1 MLPPP
6 PPSLVAWRGAAFFQP
21 RNIARIWSAVPKEAS
36 AKFVSALSAGVRSI
50 GKQPWNMPKAAVR
63 AKPSAAE
70 PPKKR
75 AAPSSGGG
83 GRRLRSNSGSNND
96 GAAVT
101 VGAEDGQL
109 CSGQAT
115 DPPRSACGSSSG
127 ASGGGDAGPVAILRT
142 FQGQFRLMARRGAP
156 PQRGQPSWREDWR
169 SMLLTTAAQ
178 HERFSGYINTSSYSM
193 NSAHKSTPVS
203 APLKQVKPRW
213 GRQALLYNLPTRMPA
228 GSGRRLRR
236 APRGVHVTH

>member
-1 MLPPP
+1 M
-6 PPSLVAWRGAAFFQP
+6 
-21 RNIARIWSAVPKEAS
+21 
-36 AKFVSALSAGVRSI
+36 
-50 GKQPWNMPKAAVR
+50 GKNMPKAAMR

-75 AAPSSGGG
+75 AAPSSVSG

-101 VGAEDGQL
+101 VGAEEGQL

-115 DPPRSACGSSSG
+115 DPPRSACGSSGG

-142 FQGQFRLMARRGAP
+142 FHGQFRLMARRAP
-156 PQRGQPSWREDWR
+156 PERGEPSWREDWR

-193 NSAHKSTPVS
+193 NGAHKSTPVS
-203 APLKQVKPRW
+203 APLKQVKPQW
-213 GRQALLYNLPTRMPA
+213 ARQALLYISPLGCPLVVVG
-228 GSGRRLRR
+228 GSDGPL
-236 APRGVHVTH
+236 GEFT

>member
-6 PPSLVAWRGAAFFQP
+6 PFTRRLEGGGLLPAQEYCADLERRSQRGKCEVCECSQ
-21 RNIARIWSAVPKEAS
+21 R
-36 AKFVSALSAGVRSI
+36 GVRSI

-96 GAAVT
+96 GAVVT

-213 GRQALLYNLPTRMPA
+213 GRQALRYNLPTRMPA